1 MGKSRVGKKLYY
13 SISEVA
19 EITDLQPYT
28 LRAWEKEFAC
38 LRPRRARGK
47 NRAYRERDI
56 GIVLLIKQLLYE
68 DGYTTKGVKVKLK
81 NEPELLQSVTFNPHK
96 DDPRPVADSTPC
108 DPILRQGLDNMQ
120 VNSVSGKLPIIDCEE
135 VVESQQNA
143 QMPPPDSSSEQPN
156 PITRIK
162 KELREILELL

>member
-1 MGKSRVGKKLYY
+1 MAKSRKGTKLYY

-28 LRAWEKEFAC
+28 LRAWEKEFSC

-56 GIVLLIKQLLYE
+56 GIVQLIKRLLYE
-68 DGYTTKGVKVKLK
+68 EGYTTKGVKQKLK
-81 NEPELLQSVTFNPHK
+81 NEPNLLQLITFTSPRV
-96 DDPRPVADSTPC
+96 DPRKVVEGSLLGSIIPSNEEKV
-108 DPILRQGLDNMQ
+108 Q
-120 VNSVSGKLPIIDCEE
+120 VNSVSVKMSHKKSEGKVECE
-135 VVESQQNA
+135 QNA
-143 QMPPPDSSSEQPN
+143 YAIPLVSKTEKPN
-156 PITRIK
+156 AISKIK